1 MALFTAGRAPED
13 SEPPSYLP
21 WYVAVGIVLAGTLIA
36 LVSRAET
43 GSRAALFGASALAT
57 LWSLVAGIAG
67 LALLAAWIFT
77 QHHFM
82 GRNEN
87 LLHFNPLSAA
97 LVVLVPLSIHAG
109 RAIVRARRLS
119 AAVAAMSLF
128 GFIAQGVPF
137 FDQSN
142 GEMIALALP
151 LNLAVVWTVYRL
163 TSYRRTS
170 LPSSAAL

>member
-1 MALFTAGRAPED
+1 
-13 SEPPSYLP
+13 
-21 WYVAVGIVLAGTLIA
+21 
-36 LVSRAET
+36 
-43 GSRAALFGASALAT
+43 
-57 LWSLVAGIAG
+57 
-67 LALLAAWIFT
+67 
-77 QHHFM
+77 M

-128 GFIAQGVPF
+128 GFVAQGVPF

-151 LNLAVVWTVYRL
+151 VNLAVVWTVYRL